1 LPSFPQLSGTTA
13 LVTGGSRGIGFAIA
27 RELAAEGC
35 RVVIAGRGPEALERA
50 VTQLNADGL
59 SVSAKTCDVTSV
71 DEVTA
76 LFDAIRQRLGKLHFM
91 INNAGAA
98 HALANVDQLSPEE
111 FRRIVDVNL
120 TGTFLCSRAAIPLMS
135 SGGVIVNNV
144 SVAAHQAF
152 PGMAGYNAAKAGALA
167 LTNTLREELRSR
179 GIRVLA
185 LIPGAVDTE
194 IWQQFWPDAPTEKMM
209 SPQDVARAVVLALS
223 MPPNTAI
230 DEIRMGPAAG
240 TL

>member
-1 LPSFPQLSGTTA
+1 LPLPQFSGKA
-13 LVTGGSRGIGFAIA
+13 VLITGGSRGIGFAIA

-35 RVVIAGRGPEALERA
+35 RVLIVGRDSDALERA

-59 SVSAKTCDVTSV
+59 SVSAKSCDVANL
-71 DEVTA
+71 EQVTA
-76 LFDAIRQRLGKLHFM
+76 VFAAIRQRFGQLDFM

-98 HALANVDQLSPEE
+98 HALANVEQLSPDE
-111 FRRIVDVNL
+111 FRRIIDVNL
-120 TGTFLCSRAAIPLMS
+120 MGTFLCSRAAIPLMS

-144 SVAAHQAF
+144 SIAAHQAF

-167 LTNTLREELRSR
+167 LTNTLREELLSR

-209 SPQDVARAVVLALS
+209 SPLDVARAVVLALS
-223 MPPNTAI
+223 MPPRTSI

>member
-1 LPSFPQLSGTTA
+1 MPLPQLSGKAA
-13 LVTGGSRGIGFAIA
+13 LITGGSRGIGFAVA

-35 RVVIAGRGPEALERA
+35 RVIIVGRDSDALERA

-59 SVSAKTCDVTSV
+59 SVSAKTCDVTSI
-71 DEVTA
+71 EQVTA
-76 LFDAIRQRLGKLHFM
+76 LFEAIRQRLGQLDFM

-98 HALANVDQLSPEE
+98 HALTKVEQLAPDD
-111 FRRIVDVNL
+111 FRRIIDVNL
-120 TGTFLCSRAAIPLMS
+120 IGTFLCSRAAIPLMS

-167 LTNTLREELRSR
+167 LTNTLREELRSK

-185 LIPGAVDTE
+185 LVSGAVDTE
-194 IWQQFWPDAPTEKMM
+194 IWQQFWPDASTEKMM

-223 MPPNTAI
+223 MPPKTAI

>member
-1 LPSFPQLSGTTA
+1 LPSFPQLSGKTA
-13 LVTGGSRGIGFAIA
+13 LVTGGSRGIGLAIA

-35 RVVIAGRGPEALERA
+35 RVVIVGRDPEALERA

-71 DEVTA
+71 DEVTG
-76 LFDAIRQRLGKLHFM
+76 LFDAIRQRLGELHFM

-98 HALANVDQLSPEE
+98 HALANVDQLSPDE

-120 TGTFLCSRAAIPLMS
+120 TGTFLCSRAAIPLMNAGS
-135 SGGVIVNNV
+135 VIVNNV

-167 LTNTLREELRSR
+167 LTNTLREELRGR

-185 LIPGAVDTE
+185 LVPGAVDTE
-194 IWQQFWPDAPTEKMM
+194 IWQQFWPDAPTKKMM
-209 SPQDVARAVVLALS
+209 LPLDVARAVVLALS
-223 MPPNTAI
+223 MPPRTSI